1 MIDTMTPLKGQR
13 AHGRRSSVQS
23 AAPIQSFNQHFPS
36 PAHSMYPMPRLSWSI
51 ESQEN
56 AQAAANG
63 SRE

>member
-36 PAHSMYPMPRLSWSI
+36 PAHSMFPMPRLSWSLD
-51 ESQEN
+51 SQEN
-56 AQAAANG
+56 EQAAAPVR
-63 SRE
+63 RE